1 MKNVLKKLGHALW
14 SKAVLTATVRSSGS
28 YTVFDGSG
36 DTVVFC
42 AVESSGNRLTAIIIA
57 LCGALGY
64 EMSSSGADR
73 IACLF
78 PGVSGCERVEGAK

>member
-1 MKNVLKKLGHALW
+1 MKNVLKKLGQALW
-14 SKAVLTATVRSSGS
+14 SKAVLA
-28 YTVFDGSG
+28 
-36 DTVVFC
+36 
-42 AVESSGNRLTAIIIA
+42 AIIIA

-78 PGVSGCERVEGAK
+78 PAVSGCESVDGVK

>member
-14 SKAVLTATVRSSGS
+14 SKAVLTA
-28 YTVFDGSG
+28 
-36 DTVVFC
+36 
-42 AVESSGNRLTAIIIA
+42 IIIT

-78 PGVSGCERVEGAK
+78 PGVSGCEMVEGAK